1 MKYRDYFSLKTLGK
15 YNIDPNKDINI
26 LASLDETKK
35 EILKYFNEKDKDMI
49 SKLNNS
55 IDNAFIDMRL
65 QSEKTIKREN
75 IIVSEAMD
83 DVSIDRKNISQK
95 SDKTLEIKEDL
106 KLWNILLSRQTLKKE
121 KYY

>member
-35 EILKYFNEKDKDMI
+35 EILKDFNEKDKDMI

-55 IDNAFIDMRL
+55 IDNAFIDMRI
-65 QSEKTIKREN
+65 QNKKTRIREN

-83 DVSIDRKNISQK
+83 NVSIDRKNISQK

-106 KLWNILLSRQTLKKE
+106 KL
-121 KYY
+121 

>member
-1 MKYRDYFSLKTLGK
+1 MIILKYRDYFSLKTLGK

-35 EILKYFNEKDKDMI
+35 EILKNFNEKDKEMI

-65 QSEKTIKREN
+65 QSEKTIIREN

-83 DVSIDRKNISQK
+83 NVSIDRKNIS
-95 SDKTLEIKEDL
+95 
-106 KLWNILLSRQTLKKE
+106 
-121 KYY
+121 

>member
-35 EILKYFNEKDKDMI
+35 EILKDFNEKDKEMI

-65 QSEKTIKREN
+65 QSEKTRIREN

-106 KLWNILLSRQTLKKE
+106 KL
-121 KYY
+121 

>member
-1 MKYRDYFSLKTLGK
+1 MIILKYRDYFSLKTLGK
-15 YNIDPNKDINI
+15 YNINPDKDINV

-35 EILKYFNEKDKDMI
+35 EILKDFNEKDKDMI

-65 QSEKTIKREN
+65 TSSKEKRRES

-83 DVSIDRKNISQK
+83 DINFNKKNNIK
-95 SDKTLEIKEDL
+95 KDDKTLELKEDL
-106 KLWNILLSRQTLKKE
+106 KL
-121 KYY
+121 

>member
-15 YNIDPNKDINI
+15 YNIDPNKNINI

-35 EILKYFNEKDKDMI
+35 EILKNFNEKDKEMI

-65 QSEKTIKREN
+65 QSEKTRIREN

-106 KLWNILLSRQTLKKE
+106 KL
-121 KYY
+121 

>member
-1 MKYRDYFSLKTLGK
+1 MIILKYRDYFSLKTLGK

-35 EILKYFNEKDKDMI
+35 EILKDFNEKDKDMI

-65 QSEKTIKREN
+65 QSEKTLIREN

-83 DVSIDRKNISQK
+83 DINFNKKNNIK
-95 SDKTLEIKEDL
+95 KADKTLELKEDL
-106 KLWNILLSRQTLKKE
+106 KL
-121 KYY
+121 

>member
-35 EILKYFNEKDKDMI
+35 EILKNFNEKDKEMI

-65 QSEKTIKREN
+65 QSEKTIIREN

-83 DVSIDRKNISQK
+83 NVSIDRKNISQK

-106 KLWNILLSRQTLKKE
+106 KL
-121 KYY
+121 

>member
-1 MKYRDYFSLKTLGK
+1 MKVIILKYRDYFSLKTLGK
-15 YNIDPNKDINI
+15 YNINPDKDINV

-35 EILKYFNEKDKDMI
+35 EILKDFNEKDKGMI

-65 QSEKTIKREN
+65 TSSKEKTRES

-83 DVSIDRKNISQK
+83 DINFNKKNNIK
-95 SDKTLEIKEDL
+95 KDDKTLELKEDL
-106 KLWNILLSRQTLKKE
+106 KL
-121 KYY
+121 

>member
-26 LASLDETKK
+26 LASLHETKK
-35 EILKYFNEKDKDMI
+35 EILKDFNEKDKEMI

-65 QSEKTIKREN
+65 QSEKTIIREN

-83 DVSIDRKNISQK
+83 NVSIDRKNISQK

-106 KLWNILLSRQTLKKE
+106 KL
-121 KYY
+121 